1 MIRALSALAATF
13 AFLLPPSALAA
24 QDSGGWVP
32 TGWEI
37 SPFVGVFDDRPEFH
51 PDGSSSVFVD
61 PAKNIFGGG
70 HVAYNFASGLFVD
83 AEGGYF
89 PLDMRPEAGG
99 VVDLDLVLF
108 SAGVG
113 YNIPLGEQI
122 QAFGVAGLGASSWS
136 PEGLDSE
143 TDLTLTYGG
152 GARFSL
158 TPRIALRAE
167 ARMHQV
173 PDALANTAAALA
185 GSALSKETF
194 WGWGFTLGASFFL
207 SGSGSQDSDR
217 DGVDDS
223 SDACSDTPMGASV
236 DARGCALDS
245 DRDGVADHADQCP
258 STPAGARVDG
268 NGCATDGDDD
278 GVADGL
284 DRCPSTRAGA
294 QVDGNGCATDGDRD
308 GVPDGLDRCPNTR
321 AGARVDGDG
330 CALDGDRDG
339 VPDGIDRCPD
349 TAAGSEV
356 DETGCP
362 VSEIERELEEEGRLT
377 FGGVNFANDSAEL
390 EDAASP
396 ILQEVGRVLSSR
408 PGERVQLTGHTD
420 STGPEAHNRALSLRR
435 AQAVRGYLLANFP
448 SLDAERFEV
457 QGAGES
463 QPVADNGTDA
473 GRRQNRRVE
482 IVLGGTQ

>member
-1 MIRALSALAATF
+1 MT
-13 AFLLPPSALAA
+13 
-24 QDSGGWVP
+24 
-32 TGWEI
+32 
-37 SPFVGVFDDRPEFH
+37 
-51 PDGSSSVFVD
+51 
-61 PAKNIFGGG
+61 
-70 HVAYNFASGLFVD
+70 
-83 AEGGYF
+83 
-89 PLDMRPEAGG
+89 
-99 VVDLDLVLF
+99 
-108 SAGVG
+108 
-113 YNIPLGEQI
+113 
-122 QAFGVAGLGASSWS
+122 
-136 PEGLDSE
+136 
-143 TDLTLTYGG
+143 
-152 GARFSL
+152 
-158 TPRIALRAE
+158 
-167 ARMHQV
+167 
-173 PDALANTAAALA
+173 
-185 GSALSKETF
+185 
-194 WGWGFTLGASFFL
+194 
-207 SGSGSQDSDR
+207 
-217 DGVDDS
+217 
-223 SDACSDTPMGASV
+223 
-236 DARGCALDS
+236 
-245 DRDGVADHADQCP
+245 
-258 STPAGARVDG
+258 G

-308 GVPDGLDRCPNTR
+308 GVPDGLDRCPNTW

-396 ILQEVGRVLSSR
+396 ILEEVGRVFTSR

-420 STGPEAHNRALSLRR
+420 STGPEAYNRALSLRR
-435 AQAVRGYLLANFP
+435 AQAVRDYLLANFP
-448 SLDAERFEV
+448 GLDAERFEV

-463 QPVADNGTDA
+463 QPVADNGTEA

-482 IVLGGTQ
+482 IVLGGAQ

>member
-1 MIRALSALAATF
+1 MIRALSALGVTF
-13 AFLLPPSALAA
+13 AFLLPSALAA
-24 QDSGGWVP
+24 QDSGRWVP

-37 SPFVGVFDDRPEFH
+37 SPFVGVFDDQPEFH

-61 PAKNIFGGG
+61 PAGNIFGGN

-89 PLDMRPEAGG
+89 PLDMRPETGG
-99 VVDLDLVLF
+99 VVDLDLALF

-113 YNIPLGEQI
+113 YNLPLGERI

-143 TDLTLTYGG
+143 TDLMLTYGG
-152 GARFSL
+152 GVRFSL

-223 SDACSDTPMGASV
+223 SDACPDTPMGASV

-294 QVDGNGCATDGDRD
+294 RM
-308 GVPDGLDRCPNTR
+308 
-321 AGARVDGDG
+321 DGDG

-396 ILQEVGRVLSSR
+396 ILQEVGRVLTSR

-420 STGPEAHNRALSLRR
+420 STGPEAYNRALSLRR
-435 AQAVRGYLLANFP
+435 AQAVRDYLLANFP
-448 SLDAERFEV
+448 GLDAERFEV

-482 IVLGGTQ
+482 IVLGGAQ